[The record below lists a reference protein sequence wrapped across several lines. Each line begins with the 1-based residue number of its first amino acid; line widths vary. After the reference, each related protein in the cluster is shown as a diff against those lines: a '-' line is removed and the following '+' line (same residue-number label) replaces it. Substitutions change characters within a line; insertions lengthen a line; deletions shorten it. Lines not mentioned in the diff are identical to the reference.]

1 MLQLLLI
8 RKWKKAEYTIGQLYV
23 NGEFFCNTVEDV
35 DRGLNQNM
43 TEAQVLKV
51 KVKDETAIPT
61 GTYKLEVTM
70 SPKFKRELIMV
81 CDVPGFVGIR
91 MHRGNYAK
99 DSSGCV
105 IVGENKVKGGV
116 INSTQYEIKLTEL
129 VKNNPEAYLTII

>member
-8 RKWKKAEYTIGQLYV
+8 RKWKKTEYTIGQLYV

-43 TEAQVLKV
+43 TEAQVLKI

-91 MHRGNYAK
+91 VHRGNYAGHK
-99 DSSGCV
+99 TLYKKIPIDK
-105 IVGENKVKGGV
+105 NKK
-116 INSTQYEIKLTEL
+116 KLISEEY
-129 VKNNPEAYLTII
+129 VDVV